1 MAQRRNVTM
10 KNKTVV
16 YLLALTAFLIGT
28 IEYIIT
34 GIIQMVAHDLHV
46 TTSTAGLL
54 VTSLA
59 LSAAIGAPI
68 VIALTINMDRRK
80 ILTWTLIIFILSNFI
95 TSISH
100 SFEMVMITRILQG
113 ISGGTAIVV
122 AMAVATRLVER
133 EKRGTAIGI
142 ILMGLSSSLVLGVPI
157 GTFLSSMI
165 GWKALFAAIGVITL
179 IPLIVVYRRIPSM
192 KEQEPVTL
200 RMQLS
205 ILKDKRILL
214 AVAVTLFYVGGYS
227 TLFTYLTPFLQA
239 SANLNITEISGI
251 LLLAGIC
258 SFLGSSLGGIA
269 ADKKGPIFTIFSG
282 IILQIMMLM
291 LLAFVTGNLVV
302 MVAVIMIWMIAT
314 WSTSPAQ
321 QLYLV
326 TLVPKSPDIALSV
339 NTSFI
344 QFGFALG
351 SGLGGIV
358 LSRTSILHLSWISAG
373 TVLLALLMTI
383 LMVAFDRISQKKSL
397 KVIEQGR

>member
-1 MAQRRNVTM
+1 MQ
-10 KNKTVV
+10 NKTVV
-16 YLLALTAFLIGT
+16 YLLALAAFLIGT

-34 GIIQMVAHDLHV
+34 GIIQMVAHDLQV
-46 TTSTAGLL
+46 TTSAAGLL

-80 ILTWTLIIFILSNFI
+80 ILTWALIIFILSNFI

-239 SANLNITEISGI
+239 SANLSITEISGI

-258 SFLGSSLGGIA
+258 SFLGSSLGGMA

-383 LMVAFDRISQKKSL
+383 LMVAFDRISQQKSL

>member
-1 MAQRRNVTM
+1 MQ
-10 KNKTVV
+10 NKTVV
-16 YLLALTAFLIGT
+16 YLLALAAFLIGT

-239 SANLNITEISGI
+239 SANLSITEISGI

-258 SFLGSSLGGIA
+258 SFLGSSLGGMA

-358 LSRTSILHLSWISAG
+358 LNGTSVLNLSWLSAG
-373 TVLLALLMTI
+373 TVFLALLMTI
-383 LMVAFDRISQKKSL
+383 LMVAFDRFSQHKSL
-397 KVIEQGR
+397 RVILQGR

>member
-1 MAQRRNVTM
+1 MQ
-10 KNKTVV
+10 NKTVV
-16 YLLALTAFLIGT
+16 YLLALAAFLIGT

-80 ILTWTLIIFILSNFI
+80 ILTWTLITFILSNFI
-95 TSISH
+95 TSVSH

-227 TLFTYLTPFLQA
+227 TLFTYLTPFLQK
-239 SANLNITEISGI
+239 SANLSITEISGI

-258 SFLGSSLGGIA
+258 SFLGSSFGGMA

-383 LMVAFDRISQKKSL
+383 LMVAFDRISQQKSL

>member
-1 MAQRRNVTM
+1 MQ
-10 KNKTVV
+10 NKTVV
-16 YLLALTAFLIGT
+16 YLLALAAFLIGT

-80 ILTWTLIIFILSNFI
+80 ILTWTLITFILSNFI

-227 TLFTYLTPFLQA
+227 TLFTYLTPFLQK
-239 SANLNITEISGI
+239 SANLSITEISGI

-383 LMVAFDRISQKKSL
+383 LMVAFDRISQQKSL

>member
-1 MAQRRNVTM
+1 ME
-10 KNKTVV
+10 NKAVV
-16 YLLALTAFLIGT
+16 YLLALAAFLIGT

-34 GIIQMVAHDLHV
+34 GIIQMVADDLHV
-46 TTSTAGLL
+46 TTSAAGLL

-68 VIALTINMDRRK
+68 VIALTINIDRRK
-80 ILTWTLIIFILSNFI
+80 ILSWMLIIFILSNII
-95 TSISH
+95 TSVSH
-100 SFEMVMITRILQG
+100 SFEMILMTRVLQG

-165 GWKALFAAIGVITL
+165 GWKALFAAIGLITL
-179 IPLIVVYRRIPSM
+179 IPLVVVYRRIPSM

-227 TLFTYLTPFLQA
+227 TLFTYLTPFLQE
-239 SANLNITEISGI
+239 SANLSMTEISAI

-258 SFLGSSLGGIA
+258 SFLGSSLGGVA
-269 ADKKGPIFTIFSG
+269 ADKKGPTFTIFSG
-282 IILQIMMLM
+282 IILQIIMLI
-291 LLAFVTGNLVV
+291 LLSFVTGNLLV

-358 LSRTSILHLSWISAG
+358 LSRTSILNLSWISAG

-383 LMVAFDRISQKKSL
+383 LMVAFDRITQHKSL
-397 KVIEQGR
+397 KVMEQGR

>member
-1 MAQRRNVTM
+1 M

-16 YLLALTAFLIGT
+16 YLLALAAFLIGT

-34 GIIQMVAHDLHV
+34 GIIQMVAHDLQV
-46 TTSTAGLL
+46 TTSAAGLL

-80 ILTWTLIIFILSNFI
+80 ILTWALIIFILSNFI

-165 GWKALFAAIGVITL
+165 GWKALFAAIGVIML

-239 SANLNITEISGI
+239 SANLSITEISGI

-258 SFLGSSLGGIA
+258 SFLGSSLGGMA

-383 LMVAFDRISQKKSL
+383 LMVAFDRISQQKSL

>member
-1 MAQRRNVTM
+1 M
-10 KNKTVV
+10 KNKAVV
-16 YLLALTAFLIGT
+16 YLLALAAFLIGT

-34 GIIQMVAHDLHV
+34 GIIQMVADDLQV
-46 TTSTAGLL
+46 TTSAAGLL

-68 VIALTINMDRRK
+68 VIALTINIDRRK
-80 ILTWTLIIFILSNFI
+80 ILSWMLIIFTLSNII
-95 TSISH
+95 TSVSH
-100 SFEMVMITRILQG
+100 SFEMVLMTRVLQG

-227 TLFTYLTPFLQA
+227 TLFTYLTPFLQK
-239 SANLNITEISGI
+239 SANLSITEISGI

-258 SFLGSSLGGIA
+258 SFLGSSLGGMA

-351 SGLGGIV
+351 SGVGGIV

-383 LMVAFDRISQKKSL
+383 LMVAFDRISQQKSL

>member
-1 MAQRRNVTM
+1 M

-16 YLLALTAFLIGT
+16 YLLALAAFLIGT

-34 GIIQMVAHDLHV
+34 GIIQMVADDLHV
-46 TTSTAGLL
+46 TTSAAGLL

-68 VIALTINMDRRK
+68 VIALTINIDRKK
-80 ILTWTLIIFILSNFI
+80 ILSWMLIIFILSNVI
-95 TSISH
+95 TSVSH
-100 SFEMVMITRILQG
+100 SFEMVMMTRILQG

-165 GWKALFAAIGVITL
+165 GWKALFAAIGLITL

-239 SANLNITEISGI
+239 SANLSITEISGI

-258 SFLGSSLGGIA
+258 SFLGSSLGGMA

-282 IILQIMMLM
+282 IILQIIM
-291 LLAFVTGNLVV
+291 LLLLSFVTGNLVF

-351 SGLGGIV
+351 SGVGGIV
-358 LSRTSILHLSWISAG
+358 LSETSILNLSWISAG
-373 TVLLALLMTI
+373 TVFLALLMTI
-383 LMVAFDRISQKKSL
+383 LMVAFDRFSQCKSL
-397 KVIEQGR
+397 KVIEQGS

>member
-1 MAQRRNVTM
+1 M

-16 YLLALTAFLIGT
+16 YLLALAAFLIGT

-80 ILTWTLIIFILSNFI
+80 ILTWALIIFILSNFI

-227 TLFTYLTPFLQA
+227 TLFTYLTPFLQK
-239 SANLNITEISGI
+239 SANLSITEISGI

-258 SFLGSSLGGIA
+258 SFLGSSLGGMA

-351 SGLGGIV
+351 SGVGGIV

-383 LMVAFDRISQKKSL
+383 LMVAFDRISQQKSL

>member
-1 MAQRRNVTM
+1 MQ
-10 KNKTVV
+10 NKTVV
-16 YLLALTAFLIGT
+16 YLLALAAFLIGT

-80 ILTWTLIIFILSNFI
+80 ILTWTLIIFIFSNFI

-100 SFEMVMITRILQG
+100 SFEMVMITRVLQG

-227 TLFTYLTPFLQA
+227 TLFTYLTPFLQK
-239 SANLNITEISGI
+239 SANLSITEISGI

-258 SFLGSSLGGIA
+258 SFLGSSLGGMS

>member
-1 MAQRRNVTM
+1 M
-10 KNKTVV
+10 KNKAVV
-16 YLLALTAFLIGT
+16 YLLALAAFLIGT

-34 GIIQMVAHDLHV
+34 GIIQMVADDLQV
-46 TTSTAGLL
+46 TTSAAGLL

-68 VIALTINMDRRK
+68 VIALTINIDRRK
-80 ILTWTLIIFILSNFI
+80 ILSWMLIIFILSNII
-95 TSISH
+95 TSVSH
-100 SFEMVMITRILQG
+100 SFEMVLMTRVLQG

-165 GWKALFAAIGVITL
+165 GWKALFAAIGLITL
-179 IPLIVVYRRIPSM
+179 IPLIVVYRCIPSM
-192 KEQEPVTL
+192 KEQELVTL
-200 RMQLS
+200 GMQLS

-227 TLFTYLTPFLQA
+227 TLFTYLTPFLQE
-239 SANLNITEISGI
+239 SANLSITEISGI

-258 SFLGSSLGGIA
+258 SFLGSSLGGVA

-282 IILQIMMLM
+282 IILQIIMLM

-351 SGLGGIV
+351 SGLGGLI

-383 LMVAFDRISQKKSL
+383 LMVAFDRISQQKSL
-397 KVIEQGR
+397 KVMEQGR

>member
-1 MAQRRNVTM
+1 M

-16 YLLALTAFLIGT
+16 YLLALAAFLIGT

-34 GIIQMVAHDLHV
+34 GIIQMVADDLHV
-46 TTSTAGLL
+46 TTSAAGLL

-68 VIALTINMDRRK
+68 VIALTINIDRKK
-80 ILTWTLIIFILSNFI
+80 ILSWMLMIFILSNII
-95 TSISH
+95 TSVSH
-100 SFEMVMITRILQG
+100 SFEMVMMTRVLQG

-165 GWKALFAAIGVITL
+165 GWKALFAAIGLITL

-239 SANLNITEISGI
+239 SANLSITEISGI

-258 SFLGSSLGGIA
+258 SFLGSSLGGMT

-282 IILQIMMLM
+282 IILQIIMLM
-291 LLAFVTGNLVV
+291 LLSFVTGNLVV

-351 SGLGGIV
+351 SGVGGIV
-358 LSRTSILHLSWISAG
+358 LSETSILNLSWISAG
-373 TVLLALLMTI
+373 TVFLALLMTI
-383 LMVAFDRISQKKSL
+383 LMVAFDRISQQKSL
-397 KVIEQGR
+397 KVMEQGR

>member
-1 MAQRRNVTM
+1 M

-16 YLLALTAFLIGT
+16 YLLALAAFLIGT

-34 GIIQMVAHDLHV
+34 GIIQMVADDLHV
-46 TTSTAGLL
+46 TTSAAGLL

-68 VIALTINMDRRK
+68 VIALTINIDRKK
-80 ILTWTLIIFILSNFI
+80 ILSWMLIIFILSNFI
-95 TSISH
+95 TSVSH
-100 SFEMVMITRILQG
+100 SFEMVMMTRILQG

-165 GWKALFAAIGVITL
+165 GWKALFAAIGLITL

-239 SANLNITEISGI
+239 SANLSITEISGI

-258 SFLGSSLGGIA
+258 SFLGSSLGGMA

-282 IILQIMMLM
+282 ITLQIIMLM
-291 LLAFVTGNLVV
+291 LLSFVTGNLVV

-351 SGLGGIV
+351 SGVGGIV
-358 LSRTSILHLSWISAG
+358 LSETSILNLSWISAG
-373 TVLLALLMTI
+373 TVFLALLMTI
-383 LMVAFDRISQKKSL
+383 LMVAFDRFSQRKSL
-397 KVIEQGR
+397 KVIEQGS

>member
-1 MAQRRNVTM
+1 M

-16 YLLALTAFLIGT
+16 YLLALAAFLIGT

-34 GIIQMVAHDLHV
+34 GIIQMVADDLHV
-46 TTSTAGLL
+46 TTSAAGLL

-68 VIALTINMDRRK
+68 VIALTINIDRKK
-80 ILTWTLIIFILSNFI
+80 ILSWMLMIFILSNVI
-95 TSISH
+95 TSVSH
-100 SFEMVMITRILQG
+100 SFEMVMMTRILQG

-157 GTFLSSMI
+157 GTFLSSII

-239 SANLNITEISGI
+239 SANLSITEISGI

-258 SFLGSSLGGIA
+258 SFLGSSLGGVA
-269 ADKKGPIFTIFSG
+269 ADKKGPIFTIFTG
-282 IILQIMMLM
+282 IILQIIMLM

-351 SGLGGIV
+351 SGVGGFV
-358 LSRTSILHLSWISAG
+358 LSETSILNLSLISAG
-373 TVLLALLMTI
+373 TVFLALLMTI
-383 LMVAFDRISQKKSL
+383 LMVAFGRFSQRKSL
-397 KVIEQGR
+397 KVIEQGS

>member
-1 MAQRRNVTM
+1 MQ
-10 KNKTVV
+10 NKTVV
-16 YLLALTAFLIGT
+16 YLLALAAFLIGT

-46 TTSTAGLL
+46 TTSTAGFL

-179 IPLIVVYRRIPSM
+179 IPLIVVYRRIPSI
-192 KEQEPVTL
+192 KEQEPVML

-227 TLFTYLTPFLQA
+227 TLFTYLTPFLQE
-239 SANLNITEISGI
+239 SANLSITEISGI

-258 SFLGSSLGGIA
+258 SFLGSSLGGMA

-383 LMVAFDRISQKKSL
+383 LMVAFDRISQQKSL

>member
-1 MAQRRNVTM
+1 M
-10 KNKTVV
+10 KNKAVV
-16 YLLALTAFLIGT
+16 YLLALAAFLIGT

-34 GIIQMVAHDLHV
+34 GIIQMVADDLHV
-46 TTSTAGLL
+46 TTSAAGLL

-68 VIALTINMDRRK
+68 VIALTINIDRRK
-80 ILTWTLIIFILSNFI
+80 ILSWMLIIFTLSNLV
-95 TSISH
+95 TSVSH
-100 SFEMVMITRILQG
+100 SFEMVLMTRVLQG

-157 GTFLSSMI
+157 GTFLSSMM
-165 GWKALFAAIGVITL
+165 GWKALFAAIGLITL

-192 KEQEPVTL
+192 KEQETVTL
-200 RMQLS
+200 GMQLS

-227 TLFTYLTPFLQA
+227 TLFTYLTPFLQE
-239 SANLNITEISGI
+239 SANLSITEISGI

-282 IILQIMMLM
+282 IILQIIMLM

-351 SGLGGIV
+351 SGLGGLV
-358 LSRTSILHLSWISAG
+358 LSRTSILNLSWISAG

-383 LMVAFDRISQKKSL
+383 LMVAFDRISQHKSL
-397 KVIEQGR
+397 KVMEQGR

>member
-1 MAQRRNVTM
+1 M
-10 KNKTVV
+10 KNKAVV
-16 YLLALTAFLIGT
+16 YLLALAAFLIGT

-34 GIIQMVAHDLHV
+34 GIIQMVADDLQV
-46 TTSTAGLL
+46 TTSAAGLL

-68 VIALTINMDRRK
+68 VIALTINIDRRK
-80 ILTWTLIIFILSNFI
+80 ILSWMLIIFTLSNII
-95 TSISH
+95 TSVSH
-100 SFEMVMITRILQG
+100 SFEMVLMTRVLQG

-165 GWKALFAAIGVITL
+165 GWKALFAAIGLITL

-200 RMQLS
+200 GMQLS

-227 TLFTYLTPFLQA
+227 TLFTYLTPFLQE
-239 SANLNITEISGI
+239 SANLSITEISVI

-282 IILQIMMLM
+282 IILQIIMLT

-358 LSRTSILHLSWISAG
+358 LSRTSILNLSWISAG

-383 LMVAFDRISQKKSL
+383 LMVAFDRISQHKSL
-397 KVIEQGR
+397 KVMEQGR

>member
-1 MAQRRNVTM
+1 M
-10 KNKTVV
+10 KNKVVV
-16 YLLALTAFLIGT
+16 YLLSLAAFFIGT

-239 SANLNITEISGI
+239 SANLSITEISGI

-258 SFLGSSLGGIA
+258 SFLGSSLGGMA

-351 SGLGGIV
+351 SGVGGIV
-358 LSRTSILHLSWISAG
+358 LNGTSVLNLSWLSAG
-373 TVLLALLMTI
+373 TVFLALLMTI
-383 LMVAFDRISQKKSL
+383 LMVAFDRFSQHMRL
-397 KVIEQGR
+397 KVIEQGS

>member
-1 MAQRRNVTM
+1 MQ
-10 KNKTVV
+10 NKTVV
-16 YLLALTAFLIGT
+16 YLLALAAFLIGT

-80 ILTWTLIIFILSNFI
+80 ILTWTLITFILSNFI

-258 SFLGSSLGGIA
+258 SFLGSSLGGMA

-291 LLAFVTGNLVV
+291 LLAFVTGNLVI

-358 LSRTSILHLSWISAG
+358 LSRTSIMHLSWISAG

-383 LMVAFDRISQKKSL
+383 LMVAFDRISQQKSL